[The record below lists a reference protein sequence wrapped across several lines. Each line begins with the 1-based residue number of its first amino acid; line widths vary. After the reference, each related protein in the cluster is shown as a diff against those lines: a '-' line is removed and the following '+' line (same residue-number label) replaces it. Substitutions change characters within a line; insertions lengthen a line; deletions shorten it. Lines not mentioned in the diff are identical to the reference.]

1 MIKLENIVS
10 AYIRRVWD
18 IEVNQG
24 CNLARRKAV
33 GINMVH
39 GTSGM
44 S

>member
-1 MIKLENIVS
+1 MIKLENIVP
-10 AYIRRVWD
+10 AYLRRVWD
-18 IEVNQG
+18 IEVDQG

-44 S
+44 L